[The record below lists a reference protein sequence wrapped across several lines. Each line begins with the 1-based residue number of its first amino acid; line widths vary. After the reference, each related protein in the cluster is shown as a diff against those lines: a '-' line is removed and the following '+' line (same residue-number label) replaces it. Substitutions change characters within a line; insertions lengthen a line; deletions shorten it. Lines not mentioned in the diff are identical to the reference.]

1 MTPWCRNRRHS
12 SRKYIV
18 IEKTKEYI
26 KKQITQQ
33 KEIIKHTIR
42 LKDLERSQN
51 LEISQK
57 LLLQN
62 FEDYGEDLFSNTIL
76 LRQDESN
83 FAKVGIVA
91 LLARKKPDSDMSF
104 GLMMSRLYDS
114 IPNIFYS
121 NYNGLTDILCRL
133 LKKDNKTPIEKK
145 LLEEE
150 YYNKTITGICVLTY
164 GKYNP
169 SNDPFEIVKESLG
182 RYWCKRGIGAEIT
195 ENVLGRIF
203 HLLSI
208 NGFLSKEELMD
219 LAVRKFKILWEKVCS
234 KRLSGSKLF
243 ITYRKTN
250 SLVFYLSIMSNEIRI
265 SCIDRMLSSFT
276 ESIKSL
282 VSEPSVLQKSYVD
295 LLSMDIS
302 KIFSEEGKRRCIII
316 IQKFLFFLHSSKD
329 DVIKQYLHY
338 CQENESIM
346 KLFSYFQ
353 FDWKNKLNFLSVFE
367 IQKENS
373 YFENKKKFFKEINSI
388 MQTLS
393 NSNICFKKRVIEN
406 KKVKLRKIIS
416 FLPLSCIDGVLIE
429 LFELYGEKMSCLY
442 FRNITSLKKFGILF
456 NFDYLA
462 NINKDFTK
470 DKEHKKIRKESKV
483 LEEEIVI
490 KFISKLRNCL

>member
-1 MTPWCRNRRHS
+1 
-12 SRKYIV
+12 
-18 IEKTKEYI
+18 
-26 KKQITQQ
+26 
-33 KEIIKHTIR
+33 
-42 LKDLERSQN
+42 
-51 LEISQK
+51 
-57 LLLQN
+57 
-62 FEDYGEDLFSNTIL
+62 
-76 LRQDESN
+76 
-83 FAKVGIVA
+83 
-91 LLARKKPDSDMSF
+91 
-104 GLMMSRLYDS
+104 
-114 IPNIFYS
+114 
-121 NYNGLTDILCRL
+121 
-133 LKKDNKTPIEKK
+133 
-145 LLEEE
+145 
-150 YYNKTITGICVLTY
+150 
-164 GKYNP
+164 
-169 SNDPFEIVKESLG
+169 VKESLG